1 MLCYHGNK
9 CCVPVMTMQSEHD
22 GSDVQVQLNVEHIH
36 GADVFPNMTRA
47 PRVKYI
53 TYYED
58 ADSIPGRTT
67 AVWELDK
74 GIRTNSVNFMSPCGS
89 ISVQFHR

>member
-1 MLCYHGNK
+1 MCLAECLALILNL
-9 CCVPVMTMQSEHD
+9 QSEHD
-22 GSDVQVQLNVEHIH
+22 GSDVQVELNVEHHYDEDI
-36 GADVFPNMTRA
+36 VPNMTRS

-58 ADSIPGRTT
+58 GESIPGRTT

-74 GIRTNSVNFMSPCGS
+74 GDPHTDMTF
-89 ISVQFHR
+89 